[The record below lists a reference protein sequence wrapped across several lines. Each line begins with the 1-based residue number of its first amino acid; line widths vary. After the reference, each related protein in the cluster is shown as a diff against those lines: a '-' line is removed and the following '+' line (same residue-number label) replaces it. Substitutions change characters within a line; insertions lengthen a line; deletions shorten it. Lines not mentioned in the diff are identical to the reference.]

1 MRHLLLSLLLLT
13 LFSACK
19 KDIVTDVEFAA
30 QIQPLNTEWEM
41 RQADND
47 DWMPVAKIPST
58 VHTALLDNKKIED
71 PFYRN
76 NEAKLQW
83 IETKDWEYRKRF
95 NVPEA
100 LLAEEIVEL
109 NFKGL
114 DTYADVYLNGQK
126 ILEAD
131 NMFRSWLVDVKS
143 LLKKDNNEL
152 RIHFHSATAKDNE
165 KWAALGY
172 ELPDGSK
179 RAVTRKAGFHY
190 GWDWGPRFV
199 TAGPWQ
205 PIEIRA
211 WSKALINDVHY
222 RTYPKEGQSTT
233 IQAFFDVDATV
244 AGPAMISVDLDGQH
258 YQKEVP
264 LKIGNNKDSLSFTS
278 NDLKLWWPN
287 GLGEQTLYLITGSLA
302 AADFSDKKEDRI
314 GIREVKL
321 QQEESSDGLSF
332 TFVVNGFPFFAKG
345 ANYIPQD
352 IFQDRVTDEKYTTL
366 LGDAKLANMNML
378 RVWGGGIYENDIFY
392 NTCDEMGIMVWQDFM
407 FANTMV
413 PGDKPFQQNVAEE
426 AKEQVNRLANHPS
439 IALWCGNNEISEGW
453 HRWGWQDGLSE
464 EQKTKTW
471 ADYESVFKNIL
482 PNAVEESVAGSI
494 PYWESSPQYGR
505 GDANHVY
512 LGDSHYWGI
521 WHDAEPFENF
531 KTKVP
536 RFMSEFGFQSLP
548 SLSTIKTFTIA
559 EDRNMGSEVMKAH
572 QKHSRGTALIKEYMA
587 RAYRTPKGF
596 DNFVYVSQLLQA
608 DGVKMGMEAHLR
620 RQPYCMGSLYWQ
632 LNDCWPVASWSSID
646 NTGTWKALHYA
657 AKKTFEPIHLSME
670 LRENRISPMAINTTR
685 DTVNILAQIKIQN
698 FNGEVVFTRVT
709 PITVPAMGTKL
720 ISGGTVQQV
729 ARKTEINEAIVG
741 INLLRTDS
749 SFISGDHIFLVKPK
763 DLNLT
768 KPNISTTM
776 TKTAEGF
783 VIRMET
789 DVLAKSVYLEVAEA
803 GWFDDNYFDL
813 LPGTVKEVLFVP
825 AVEGASLSLEQLGVR
840 SLIDSYE

>member
-1 MRHLLLSLLLLT
+1 MRHFLLSLLFLT
-13 LFSACK
+13 LFSTCK
-19 KDIVTDVEFAA
+19 KDIITNVSVAA
-30 QIQPLNTEWEM
+30 QIQSLNSEWEM
-41 RQADND
+41 RQADSD

-58 VHTALLDNKKIED
+58 VHTVLLNNESIEN

-95 NVPEA
+95 HVKEG
-100 LLAEEIVEL
+100 LLDEETVEL

-143 LLKKDNNEL
+143 LLKKENNEL
-152 RIHFHSATAKDNE
+152 RIYFHSATNKDDE

-172 ELPDGSK
+172 ELPDGSR

-211 WSKALINDVHY
+211 WSKALLNDIHY
-222 RTYPKEGQSTT
+222 RTLPKKGEPTT
-233 IQAFFDVDATV
+233 IQAFFDVDATA
-244 AGPAMISVDLDGQH
+244 AGPALIRVDLDGQT
-258 YQKEVP
+258 YTKEVE
-264 LKIGNNKDSLSFTS
+264 LKVGNNKDSLSFTS
-278 NDLKLWWPN
+278 NNLKLWWPN
-287 GLGEQTLYLITGSLA
+287 GLGEQPLYPVTGSIA
-302 AADFSDKKEDRI
+302 TADFSDKKEDRI
-314 GIREVKL
+314 GIRDIKL
-321 QQEESSDGLSF
+321 QQKESNDGLSF
-332 TFVVNGFPFFAKG
+332 TFVVNGVPFFAKG

-352 IFQDRVTDEKYTTL
+352 IFQDRVTDQQYIKL

-378 RVWGGGIYENDIFY
+378 RVWGGGIYENEVFY

-413 PGDKPFQQNVAEE
+413 PGDKAFQQNVAEE
-426 AKEQVNRLANHPS
+426 AKEQVKRLANHPS
-439 IALWCGNNEISEGW
+439 IAMWCGNNEVSEGW
-453 HRWGWQDGLSE
+453 HRWGWQSDLSE
-464 EQKTKTW
+464 EQKKTIW
-471 ADYESVFKNIL
+471 ADYETIFKNIL
-482 PNAVEESVAGSI
+482 PKAVEQSLAGTI

-512 LGDSHYWGI
+512 VGDSHYWGI

-548 SLSTIKTFTIA
+548 ALSTIKTFTLK
-559 EDRNMGSEVMKAH
+559 EDRDMDSEVMKAH

-587 RAYRTPKGF
+587 RDYKTPKSF

-608 DGVKMGMEAHLR
+608 DGMNLGLKTHLR
-620 RQPYCMGSLYWQ
+620 RQPYCMGTLYWQ
-632 LNDCWPVASWSSID
+632 FNDCWPVASWSSID

-657 AKKTFEPIHLSME
+657 AKKTFEPISPVIDLT
-670 LRENRISPMAINTTR
+670 ENRISLRIINNTL
-685 DTVNILAQIKIQN
+685 DTINILSQIKVQS
-698 FNGEVVFTRVT
+698 FKGEVSLMKTARFRV
-709 PITVPAMGTKL
+709 PKMSSSTVPGA
-720 ISGGTVQQV
+720 TVKQ
-729 ARKTEINEAIVG
+729 ATRTTEVNETVVSLT
-741 INLLRTDS
+741 LLREDS
-749 SFISGDHIFLVKPK
+749 SFLSRDQIYLVKPK

-768 KPNISTTM
+768 KPNINTTI
-776 TKTAEGF
+776 TKMAEGF
-783 VIRMET
+783 VIRLET
-789 DVLAKSVYLEVAEA
+789 DVLAKSVYLETEVA

-813 LPGTVKEVLFVP
+813 LPREVKKVLFVP
-825 AVEGASLSLEQLGVR
+825 NDKGAGLSLEELGVR
-840 SLIDSYE
+840 SLVDSY